1 MKTLLFLAMMG
12 LSICLLRAQD
22 VDLFRIKA
30 GETVEEAIP
39 VVHQYRYET
48 FRNGSVSFYNG
59 SSATARLNYN
69 LLLGEMQFIDITG
82 DTLSLVDEHTIQHIR
97 IGENTFYY
105 DPKYGYLEVIAQYP
119 AVKLLMQSSFSTV
132 LKEKKGA
139 YGQSTGTSS
148 IKNYNSY
155 TAANSRLQKL
165 NPNEEI
171 LIAREVAYFL
181 ADHNQRIHRA
191 GKSALM
197 KLFAPQKKT
206 INTYLDEEDIDFDK
220 EEDLRQL
227 LQFCSELNI

>member
-1 MKTLLFLAMMG
+1 MKILLFLAMMG
-12 LSICLLRAQD
+12 LGSYPLLAQD
-22 VDLFRIKA
+22 ADMFRIKA
-30 GETVEEAIP
+30 GEAVEEAIP
-39 VVHQYRYET
+39 VVHQYRYEN
-48 FRNGSVSFYNG
+48 FHNGSVFFYNG
-59 SSATARLNYN
+59 SPATARLNYN
-69 LLLGEMQFIDITG
+69 LLLGEMQFIDISG
-82 DTLSLVDEHTIQHIR
+82 DTLSLADEHIIEHIR

-119 AVKLLMQSSFSTV
+119 MVKLLVQQSFSTV

-165 NPNEEI
+165 NPNEDV
-171 LIAREVAYFL
+171 LIAREIAYFL

-191 GKSALM
+191 GKSTFM
-197 KLFAPQKKT
+197 KLFAQQKKT
-206 INTYLDEEDIDFDK
+206 ISTYLDEEDINFDK

-227 LQFCSELNI
+227 LQFCSKLNF